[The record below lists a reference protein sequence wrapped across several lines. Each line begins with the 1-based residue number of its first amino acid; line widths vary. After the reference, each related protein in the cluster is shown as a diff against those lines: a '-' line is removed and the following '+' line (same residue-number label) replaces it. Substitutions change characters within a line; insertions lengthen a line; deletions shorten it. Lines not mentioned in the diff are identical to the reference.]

1 MSLAEG
7 KLLIDR
13 IHGVGSRSE
22 FFFIDAVS
30 SSNSHVISKITM
42 VASTAGISCYDEVVG
57 SDFQMTAAIASVV
70 PDDTFTVTQA
80 VNSLG
85 FGKFQILLSLV
96 VGLCW
101 MSDSMEIMILSI
113 LSPALHCEWHISQY
127 HQASYLVSVQQCW
140 VRPFY

>member
-1 MSLAEG
+1 MVWVLVVSFSF
-7 KLLIDR
+7 
-13 IHGVGSRSE
+13 V
-22 FFFIDAVS
+22 DAVS
-30 SSNSHVISKITM
+30 SCNSHVISKITM
-42 VASTAGISCYDEVVG
+42 VASIADISCYDEVVGG

-127 HQASYLVSVQQCW
+127 HQASYLVSVHQCW

>member
-1 MSLAEG
+1 
-7 KLLIDR
+7 
-13 IHGVGSRSE
+13 
-22 FFFIDAVS
+22 
-30 SSNSHVISKITM
+30 M
-42 VASTAGISCYDEVVG
+42 VASIADISSYDEVVG
-57 SDFQMTAAIASVV
+57 SDFQMTAAIANVV

-127 HQASYLVSVQQCW
+127 HQASYLIAVHRVLAS
-140 VRPFY
+140 

>member
-1 MSLAEG
+1 MNLAEAEG
-7 KLLIDR
+7 NLLLGR
-13 IHGVGSRSE
+13 IHGVGSKS
-22 FFFIDAVS
+22 DAVS

-57 SDFQMTAAIASVV
+57 SDLQMTAAIASVV

-127 HQASYLVSVQQCW
+127 HQASYLIAVL
-140 VRPFY
+140 RALAF